1 MLRQPHHSKPALAPY
16 SNLKGSQSSPP
27 FQFQYDAMT
36 RYTQISKTRL
46 FSIQN
51 NLLYTKNEIQKKEV
65 RSPESE
71 HETDFESDLGQ
82 ISDILRRNRVFQSN
96 IPTISNFFI
105 KSGILSL
112 IVYCGVLPSTNICLE
127 EDLNTVFCQILTKLF
142 QLTQHLEKKI
152 IHHALDQKQKNNKD
166 RDVCGLS
173 YYFFQK
179 LNLILKEHRWLQ

>member
-1 MLRQPHHSKPALAPY
+1 MK
-16 SNLKGSQSSPP
+16 
-27 FQFQYDAMT
+27 F
-36 RYTQISKTRL
+36 
-46 FSIQN
+46 
-51 NLLYTKNEIQKKEV
+51 KKKKSGV
-65 RSPESE
+65 QSPEP
-71 HETDFESDLGQ
+71 ETDFESDLGY

-112 IVYCGVLPSTNICLE
+112 IGYCGVLPSTNICLE

-173 YYFFQK
+173 YYSF
-179 LNLILKEHRWLQ
+179 